1 MNLFEKVLSQ
11 QHYSGY
17 EGHDGN
23 GMVGG
28 RWCGGYI
35 EKTIEDLEVE
45 VEEGSGTYYVY
56 FDVDAIYEYS
66 DDESTNWS
74 DSSIIIEDVRLLE
87 ITDAESLSDAE
98 KDEIVKK
105 AEDMLREKPEDYI
118 NESVFYN
125 DGDYYD

>member
-1 MNLFEKVLSQ
+1 MNLFEKVLRK
-11 QHYSGY
+11 HYSGY

-23 GMVGG
+23 GMIGG
-28 RWCGGYI
+28 HWCGGSV
-35 EKTIEDLEVE
+35 EKNIDEVEVE

-56 FDVDAIYEYS
+56 FDVDAVYEYS

-87 ITDAESLSDAE
+87 ITGAEKLTEAE
-98 KDEIVKK
+98 KDEVIKK

-118 NESVFYN
+118 NESVFY
-125 DGDYYD
+125 DD